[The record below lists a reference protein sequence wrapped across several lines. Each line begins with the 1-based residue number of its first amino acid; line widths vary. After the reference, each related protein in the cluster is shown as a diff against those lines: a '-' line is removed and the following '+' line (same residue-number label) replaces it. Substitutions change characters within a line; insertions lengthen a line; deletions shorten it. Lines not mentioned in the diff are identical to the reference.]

1 MSKRLELSPA
11 QHKALSSLLARVHM
25 IHSQAGNGLGVPAG
39 MLEDVPIY
47 VRAGQGGRGWWSS
60 LGTGARGKWI

>member
-1 MSKRLELSPA
+1 
-11 QHKALSSLLARVHM
+11 M